1 MKRKKESDHLIR
13 LDSDD
18 EDYIYRHEHKYEYF
32 KDHNNKEELGL
43 KIDKN
48 HNIYDKAKINRYTE
62 DKFPILIPRDCNVL
76 DEEEVNDIQFN
87 LNSLQNE
94 LDKKEVEYNKLEV
107 AKVIDKQNINFKNI
121 KKLKT
126 NIQDIKL
133 RLRNKDIYDHETE
146 SSARLNIEDIDY
158 KIDDDELFYSKL
170 SISKV
175 KTHISNL
182 DNEKELG
189 MNINMENIND
199 KLIKDEGIEIYENL
213 SSGII
218 ISTEDEIC
226 RLVSNKSNIKNNN
239 KDISK
244 KDIILTNSSITD
256 NSNIIMELSKKS
268 EEINNIT
275 NYSNNDLFV
284 EKPLDFGMASTLEL
298 FKQKGETFS
307 NPVNNNKQDSFKDD
321 VVLWHMD
328 ENGNILT
335 QKEAFRQL
343 CWKFHGKKSSKNK
356 IEKMIRRSIRNV

>member
-1 MKRKKESDHLIR
+1 MKRKKEGNHLIR

-18 EDYIYRHEHKYEYF
+18 EDYIYKHEHKYKYF

-43 KIDKN
+43 KLDKN
-48 HNIYDKAKINRYTE
+48 QYDKTEINKYIE
-62 DKFPILIPRDCNVL
+62 EEFPIFIPEDCSVL
-76 DEEEVNDIQFN
+76 DEEVNNIQLN
-87 LNSLQNE
+87 LNNLQSE
-94 LDKKEVEYNKLEV
+94 VDKKEVEYNKLQV
-107 AKVIDKQNINFKNI
+107 TKVVNKQNINFKNI

-133 RLRNKDIYDHETE
+133 RLRSKDIYDYKTE
-146 SSARLNIEDIDY
+146 SSTRLNIEDIDY
-158 KIDDDELFYSKL
+158 KVDDDELFYSKL

-175 KTHISNL
+175 KTPIINP
-182 DNEKELG
+182 DNKKELG
-189 MNINMENIND
+189 MNIKVENTND
-199 KLIKDEGIEIYENL
+199 KLIKDEGIEICDNL

-226 RLVSNKSNIKNNN
+226 RLTSNKNDIKNNN
-239 KDISK
+239 RDVSK

-256 NSNIIMELSKKS
+256 NPNVIVKLSKKS
-268 EEINNIT
+268 EEIDDIS

-284 EKPLDFGMASTLEL
+284 EKPLDFGMASALEL
-298 FKQKGETFS
+298 FKQRGETFS
-307 NPVNNNKQDSFKDD
+307 NPINNKQDSLRD

-343 CWKFHGKKSSKNK
+343 CWKFHGKKSGKNK
-356 IEKMIRRSIRNV
+356 IEKMIRRSIRNA